1 MKISKNEIEKIIVYL
16 IEKNYLN
23 ESRFAKVFA
32 GGKFR
37 IKKWGKIRIVRELK
51 YRKISDY
58 NIKLALEE
66 ISNVEYI
73 KIFNIISSKKIE
85 SLKNF
90 DIQAKK
96 KKLFNYLIY
105 KGWEKEMIYEKLNSF

>member
-1 MKISKNEIEKIIVYL
+1 MKNESLQNKCKKIKLLATDVGGISL
-16 IEKNYLN
+16 IGLSGNDVVDGVNIINSL
-23 ESRFAKVFA
+23 VP
-32 GGKFR
+32 
-37 IKKWGKIRIVRELK
+37 VELK

-85 SLKNF
+85 SLKKFNTQEKKQKLLNF
-90 DIQAKK
+90 
-96 KKLFNYLIY
+96 LTY
-105 KGWEKEMIYEKLNSF
+105 KGWEKEMIYEKLNSV